1 MGPTESA
8 VGEEEILY
16 KLPLVMM
23 VIEDEVELFSGI
35 LNNLTAFS
43 CPNKF

>member
-1 MGPTESA
+1 
-8 VGEEEILY
+8 
-16 KLPLVMM
+16 LVMM

-43 CPNKF
+43 CPNKFWIDLTTLLKL